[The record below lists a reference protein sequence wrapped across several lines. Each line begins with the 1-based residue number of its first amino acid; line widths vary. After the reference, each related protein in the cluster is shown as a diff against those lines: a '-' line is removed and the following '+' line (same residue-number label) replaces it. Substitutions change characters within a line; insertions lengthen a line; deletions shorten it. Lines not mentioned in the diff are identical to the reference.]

1 MKIFT
6 ILLVI
11 LLITSCTETTE
22 YIKTCE
28 VGTYIDYTGGIS
40 STEFL
45 DNNAIRVST
54 RCPF

>member
-22 YIKTCE
+22 YIKKCK